1 MSYGLPPTW
10 IGRPG
15 VLLAVLI
22 GVTVSASV
30 LATYTVRP
38 FGVIAIASGLNPTGI
53 GRLVRSLSI
62 EIALTVS
69 DEKLET
75 YAVFPF
81 GVIAMSSGVIP
92 TGIWGPAVFVTVL
105 TGGTAAPLAST
116 T

>member
-15 VLLAVLI
+15 GLLAVLI
-22 GVTVSASV
+22 GVTVS
-30 LATYTVRP
+30 
-38 FGVIAIASGLNPTGI
+38 ASGLNPTGI